1 MKNILIAL
9 ELDDQTD
16 ILIERVVESFSGNIE
31 IVWLLHAAAPDPDFV
46 GYDVGPQYIR
56 DQRAEELKEEHKQ
69 LGTLAEKLRKKGI
82 SSDGLLIQGAT
93 LKTILD
99 EADKLSIDIIAVGR
113 HDYSFFYKT
122 FFSTSSDVVHN
133 STIPVFVV
141 PINQ

>member
-9 ELDDQTD
+9 MLDDQTD